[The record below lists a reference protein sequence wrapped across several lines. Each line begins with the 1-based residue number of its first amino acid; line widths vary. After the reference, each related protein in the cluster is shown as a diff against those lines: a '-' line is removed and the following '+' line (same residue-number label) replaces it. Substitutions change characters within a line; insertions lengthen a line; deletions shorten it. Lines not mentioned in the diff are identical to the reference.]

1 MLILKF
7 DNYIFDFDGTLAD
20 TKKCGEVATQSA
32 FKACGLTEPS
42 SKEITHYMGIPIE
55 ESFLKLADRPL
66 DEAALAKL
74 IDTFRHTYQSI
85 EKDYIYE
92 FAGITEAITS
102 LYNQGKKLF
111 VVSSKKSDVLE
122 RNLSAIGLNHL
133 ITEAVGS
140 DQVSAYK
147 PNPEGIHT
155 IVQRYNLN
163 SQQTVYIGDSTF
175 DVEMAQHAG
184 VPSAALTWGAHDARS
199 LLHSNPDF
207 IINDPSEINTVL

>member
-1 MLILKF
+1 MM
-7 DNYIFDFDGTLAD
+7 LAD

-92 FAGITEAITS
+92 FAGITEAIRV
-102 LYNQGKKLF
+102 YNQGKKLF
-111 VVSSKKSDVLE
+111 VVSSKKSDVL
-122 RNLSAIGLNHL
+122 RKKFIGYSIKSLDYQ
-133 ITEAVGS
+133 TMRS
-140 DQVSAYK
+140 DRSSAYK

-163 SQQTVYIGDSTF
+163 SQQTVYIRNTTF
-175 DVEMAQHAG
+175 DVEMAQRAG
-184 VPSAALTWGAHDARS
+184 MQSAAVTWGAHNARS

-207 IINDPSEINTVL
+207 LINDPSEINTVL

>member
-1 MLILKF
+1 
-7 DNYIFDFDGTLAD
+7 
-20 TKKCGEVATQSA
+20 
-32 FKACGLTEPS
+32 
-42 SKEITHYMGIPIE
+42 MGIPIE

-66 DEAALAKL
+66 DEATLAEL

-133 ITEAVGS
+133 IIEAVGS

-163 SQQTVYIGDSTF
+163 SKQTVYIGDSTF
-175 DVEMAQHAG
+175 DVEMAQRAG
-184 VPSAALTWGAHDARS
+184 VQSAAVTWVHMMQDHYFTLIRI
-199 LLHSNPDF
+199 LLLMIHQKLIPYYK
-207 IINDPSEINTVL
+207 TC

>member
-1 MLILKF
+1 MLIVKF
-7 DNYIFDFDGTLAD
+7 ENYIFDFDGTLAD
-20 TKKCGEVATQSA
+20 TKKCGEIATQRA
-32 FKACGLTEPS
+32 FKTCGLSEPS
-42 SKEITHYMGIPIE
+42 SKDITHYMEIPIE
-55 ESFLKLADRPL
+55 ESFLKLADRQL
-66 DEAALAKL
+66 DEASLTKL
-74 IDTFRHTYQSI
+74 IETFRNTYKTI

-102 LYNQGKKLF
+102 LHNQGKKLF

-140 DQVSAYK
+140 DQVSKYK
-147 PNPEGIHT
+147 PDPEGIHT
-155 IVQRYNLN
+155 ILQRYNLN
-163 SQQTVYIGDSTF
+163 SQHTVYIGDSTF
-175 DVEMAQHAG
+175 DVEMGQRAG
-184 VPSAALTWGAHDARS
+184 VQSAAVTWGAHDARI

>member
-1 MLILKF
+1 
-7 DNYIFDFDGTLAD
+7 
-20 TKKCGEVATQSA
+20 
-32 FKACGLTEPS
+32 
-42 SKEITHYMGIPIE
+42 MGIPIE

-133 ITEAVGS
+133 ITESVGS
-140 DQVSAYK
+140 VSK
-147 PNPEGIHT
+147 CI
-155 IVQRYNLN
+155 
-163 SQQTVYIGDSTF
+163 
-175 DVEMAQHAG
+175 
-184 VPSAALTWGAHDARS
+184 
-199 LLHSNPDF
+199 
-207 IINDPSEINTVL
+207 

>member
-1 MLILKF
+1 MKF
-7 DNYIFDFDGTLAD
+7 ENYIFDFDGTLAD

-42 SKEITHYMGIPIE
+42 AQNITHYMGIPIE

-155 IVQRYNLN
+155 IV
-163 SQQTVYIGDSTF
+163 
-175 DVEMAQHAG
+175 
-184 VPSAALTWGAHDARS
+184 
-199 LLHSNPDF
+199 
-207 IINDPSEINTVL
+207 

>member
-1 MLILKF
+1 
-7 DNYIFDFDGTLAD
+7 
-20 TKKCGEVATQSA
+20 
-32 FKACGLTEPS
+32 
-42 SKEITHYMGIPIE
+42 
-55 ESFLKLADRPL
+55 
-66 DEAALAKL
+66 
-74 IDTFRHTYQSI
+74 
-85 EKDYIYE
+85 
-92 FAGITEAITS
+92 ITS

-175 DVEMAQHAG
+175 DVEMAQRAG
-184 VPSAALTWGAHDARS
+184 MQSAAVTWGAHDARS

>member
-122 RNLSAIGLNHL
+122 RNLSA
-133 ITEAVGS
+133 
-140 DQVSAYK
+140 QVSAYK

-175 DVEMAQHAG
+175 DVEMAQRAG
-184 VPSAALTWGAHDARS
+184 MQSAAVTWGAHDARS